1 MINHLLPPILSLHAK
16 EHKKMLRQEA
26 ANLAFKEYPGRV
38 TAVEA
43 VQQGNSPAFRAK
55 SLSEIGNGRNIVVD
69 AANGHLIS
77 RQH

>member
-16 EHKKMLRQEA
+16 ERKKMHRQEA
-26 ANLAFKEYPGRV
+26 ANLALKEYPGRV
-38 TAVEA
+38 TEVET

-55 SLSEIGNGRNIVVD
+55 SLSGIGNGRNIVVD

-77 RQH
+77 RH